1 MVTHNLINLSSDC
14 QTIGEGLFCTC
25 YLHPE
30 DNSICIKLPT
40 SHKKA
45 RKRQKADEAYYRKLY
60 RNKAD
65 LTYIS
70 DYLGSCQTSLG
81 PGHLYQYI
89 KDENGKTSK
98 TLNHY
103 LANYPQKTE
112 ELCTHLAKLGCYLL
126 ENHILVSDLHGNNI
140 VFQHLS
146 ENSKKLMIVDGI
158 GDRVIFTAP
167 NFFNSIK
174 AGKIIRRWNK
184 FIRRL
189 QADHPS
195 APLPKEQLY
204 LGNEALTNPKTV
216 TRAH

>member
-1 MVTHNLINLSSDC
+1 MNQNLINLSSDC
-14 QTIGEGLFCTC
+14 QTIGKGLFCTC

-30 DNSICIKLPT
+30 DNGICIKLPT
-40 SHKKA
+40 THKKA
-45 RKRQKADEAYYRKLY
+45 RKRQKADKAYYQKLY
-60 RNKAD
+60 KNKAD

-70 DYLGSCQTSLG
+70 DYLGTCQTSLG

-89 KDENGKTSK
+89 KDKNGETSK

-112 ELCTHLAKLGCYLL
+112 ELNSHLAKLGRYLL
-126 ENHILVSDLHGNNI
+126 ENHILISDLHGNNI

-146 ENSKKLMIVDGI
+146 ENSTKLMIVDGI

-174 AGKIIRRWNK
+174 EGKIIRRWNK

-195 APLPKEQLY
+195 ASLPKEKLY
-204 LGNEALTNPKTV
+204 LGNEALMVSAKIN
-216 TRAH
+216 RIH

>member
-1 MVTHNLINLSSDC
+1 MNQNLINLSSDC
-14 QTIGEGLFCTC
+14 QTIGQGLFCTC

-30 DNSICIKLPT
+30 DNGICIKLPT
-40 SHKKA
+40 THKKA
-45 RKRQKADEAYYRKLY
+45 RKRQKADKAYYQKLY
-60 RNKAD
+60 KNKAD

-70 DYLGSCQTSLG
+70 DYLGTCQTSLG

-89 KDENGKTSK
+89 KDKNGETSK

-112 ELCTHLAKLGCYLL
+112 ELNSHLAKLGRYLL
-126 ENHILVSDLHGNNI
+126 ENHILISDLHGNNI

-146 ENSKKLMIVDGI
+146 ENSTKLMIVDGI

-174 AGKIIRRWNK
+174 EGKIIRRWNK

-195 APLPKEQLY
+195 ASLPQEKLY
-204 LGNEALTNPKTV
+204 LGNEALMVSAKIN
-216 TRAH
+216 RSH

>member
-1 MVTHNLINLSSDC
+1 MITDINKIKKELENFSQIEFPYDIKPNCHVKYLTVKDKQEYFYRGGKFKKFGNECLIL
-14 QTIGEGLFCTC
+14 E
-25 YLHPE
+25 
-30 DNSICIKLPT
+30 NS
-40 SHKKA
+40 
-45 RKRQKADEAYYRKLY
+45 
-60 RNKAD
+60 NK
-65 LTYIS
+65 TWRV
-70 DYLGSCQTSLG
+70 
-81 PGHLYQYI
+81 PKYI
-89 KDENGKTSK
+89 KDKNGKTSK
-98 TLNHY
+98 TLSHY

-204 LGNEALTNPKTV
+204 LGNEALTDPKTV